1 MVDPLVVAVA
11 PSAPAAPAAP
21 RPRANWRRWTWSVGA
36 GLALVAAVGWWGVP
50 AVLGPQPRA
59 VAVRRH
65 EIVQTVVASGRVESP
80 ARINIGSQLTGRVT
94 AVPVVE
100 GQVVVAGQL
109 LIGLDEAD
117 ASAALEQARAAVAQA
132 QARIDQLR
140 ELLLPVA
147 EQALAEAEANRSN
160 VQQQWTRT
168 QELRTNGF
176 VSQSD
181 LEVADRGLSIA
192 NGDHETARLRLQA
205 TRPGGAD
212 HAIAQSDLRQANAS
226 LRLAQAGLD
235 HTAIVA
241 PADGTLIARSVERG
255 DVVQPGKVL
264 MELSPQGKLQL
275 VVQIDEKNLRRLA
288 IGQLALAA
296 ADAWP
301 ERRFDARLV
310 FVNPG
315 IDASRGSVE
324 VKLDVLDPPDIL
336 RQDMTVSVDI
346 EVARR
351 SDALGLP
358 PAALHDASG
367 KAPWVLV
374 VVDGRVQ
381 RRAVQL
387 GARGEEQVEILAGLV
402 ADDVVLL
409 AGAADPAVGR
419 RVRPQVQP

>member
-1 MVDPLVVAVA
+1 MSDSIDPPAAV
-11 PSAPAAPAAP
+11 PAPAPPSPP
-21 RPRANWRRWTWSVGA
+21 RWRRRAWWAA
-36 GLALVAAVGWWGVP
+36 GVVLFAAAVLWWAVP
-50 AVLGPQPRA
+50 AVLGPQQRA
-59 VAVRRH
+59 VLVRRH

-80 ARINIGSQLTGRVT
+80 ARIRIGSQLTGRVT
-94 AVPVVE
+94 AVPVIE
-100 GQVVVAGQL
+100 GQIVVAGQL
-109 LIGLDEAD
+109 LIGLDDAD

-132 QARIDQLR
+132 EARVDQLR

-147 EQALAEAEANRSN
+147 EQALVEAEANRSN

-241 PADGTLIARSVERG
+241 PADGTLIARNVERG
-255 DVVQPGKVL
+255 DVVQPGQVL
-264 MELSPQGKLQL
+264 MELSPKGKLQL

-296 ADAWP
+296 ADAGP
-301 ERRFDARLV
+301 ERRFGARLV

-324 VKLDVLDPPDIL
+324 VKLDVIDPPDIL

-346 EVARR
+346 EVDRR
-351 SDALGLP
+351 TDALGLP

-367 KAPWVLV
+367 KAPYVLLV
-374 VVDGRVQ
+374 EGGRVQ

-387 GARGEEQVEILAGLV
+387 GARGEAQIEILTGLA

-409 AGAADPAVGR
+409 AGPTDPAVGH
-419 RVRPQVQP
+419 RVRPQVEP